1 MKKNI
6 IIDVPGDYE
15 YRYDLIQE
23 GEEVE
28 VVGIIRA
35 EIEGEYVLRIG
46 VNHRGRKTKG
56 RVKIRGIV
64 ERGASV
70 KVDGLVRIEKEADE
84 ADDVLDMKVLLLDDK
99 AEAEVDPKMEILANN
114 VKAAHAASVGRIDEE
129 QLFYLQ
135 SRGLDRQE
143 AEKLIIR
150 GFLDVK

>member
-114 VKAAHAASVGRIDEE
+114 VKAAHEASVGRIDEE

-150 GFLDVK
+150 GFLEVK

>member
-150 GFLDVK
+150 GFLEVK